1 MENGTKLT
9 KGTYIDAEVLDG
21 IAKSGVEDVNV
32 LTPFNS
38 LNPESMD
45 PLCYGFSLAT
55 GKPVEVGEAVGIIS
69 AQSIG
74 EPGTQLTMRTFH
86 TGGVVGLDITSG
98 LPRIV
103 ELFEARTP
111 KGKSVLSPIQ
121 GKVKSV
127 EVTPEGNR
135 NIIIGNE
142 KEDVELLVLRRQTML
157 INQGDT
163 VEAGQSLTTGPKDTK
178 RSFTN

>member
-1 MENGTKLT
+1 MTKRLAS
-9 KGTYIDAEVLDG
+9 KHKVDRRLKVNLWGRP
-21 IAKSGVEDVNV
+21 KS
-32 LTPFNS
+32 PFNS
-38 LNPESMD
+38 RNPESMD
-45 PLCYGFSLAT
+45 PQCYGFSLAT

-111 KGKSVLSPIQ
+111 KGKAVLAPID
-121 GKVKSV
+121 GKIKDI
-127 EVTPEGNR
+127 TTLDDGNR
-135 NIIIGNE
+135 VLEIIGE
-142 KEDVELLVLRRQTML
+142 KVIKELQITES
-157 INQGDT
+157 N
-163 VEAGQSLTTGPKDTK
+163 LTKIDDK
-178 RSFTN
+178 K